1 VEFETM
7 FARLARAS
15 VLLTSVCFFSIM
27 SWSGVAS
34 GDWVQR
40 YNGPANGEDLA
51 SAIAVDNAGN
61 VYVTGYSDRASWG
74 LDYATI
80 KYDSNGNQEWV
91 RRYFSGPPFGGGRLQ
106 MPATIAVDSVGNT
119 YVTGSS
125 GGGASGFDYA
135 TIKYDTN
142 GNRKWV
148 RRYNGPGNGDDY
160 PRAIAVDKAGNVYVT
175 GFSDGGATRADSAT
189 IKYDTNG
196 NRKWVKRYDQG
207 HGQDVANA
215 IAVDKAG
222 NVYVSGMSSSEFAT
236 IKYDTNGN
244 QKWMEHYKPANGLAG
259 ASAIA
264 VDRAG
269 NVYVTGSSGR
279 FASSDIVTDY
289 ATIKYDT
296 NGNRKWVKQYN
307 GPAYG
312 NDIARAIA
320 VDLTGNVYVT
330 GSSAGRISGF
340 DYATIKYDTNGKLRW
355 LKRYN
360 EGDFP
365 SGIAVDRVGNVYVT
379 GSSNDYAS
387 DYVTIKYDTNGEQK
401 WVKRY
406 DGPASGNDSASAI
419 SVDKAGNVYV
429 TGSTDGGASG
439 SDYATI
445 KLSP

>member
-1 VEFETM
+1 MRKNAIGIETTY
-7 FARLARAS
+7 AGLSRAKF
-15 VLLTSVCFFSIM
+15 LLTSVFLFCILG
-27 SWSGVAS
+27 WSGVAL
-34 GDWVQR
+34 GDWGQR

-51 SAIAVDNAGN
+51 SAMAVDNAGN

-106 MPATIAVDSVGNT
+106 IPATIAVDSVGNV

-175 GFSDGGATRADSAT
+175 GSSDGGTTRVDCAT

-196 NRKWVKRYDQG
+196 NRKWLKRYDEG
-207 HGQDVANA
+207 YVPSG
-215 IAVDKAG
+215 IAVDKSG
-222 NVYVSGMSSSEFAT
+222 SVYVAGMSSSEFAT
-236 IKYDTNGN
+236 IKYDTNGD
-244 QKWMEHYKPANGLAG
+244 QKWMKHYKPANGLAG

-269 NVYVTGSSGR
+269 NVYVTGCSGR
-279 FASSDIVTDY
+279 FASGDIVTDY

-312 NDIARAIA
+312 NDLARAIA
-320 VDLTGNVYVT
+320 VDMAGNVYVT
-330 GSSAGRISGF
+330 GYSAGRISGL

-360 EGDFP
+360 DGDVP
-365 SGIAVDRVGNVYVT
+365 SAMAVDKAGNVYVT
-379 GSSNDYAS
+379 GSSNDY
-387 DYVTIKYDTNGEQK
+387 VTVKYDTNGEQK

-406 DGPASGNDSASAI
+406 DGPANGNDSPSAMA
-419 SVDKAGNVYV
+419 VDKAGNVYV
-429 TGSTDGGASG
+429 TGSSDGGASG

>member
-1 VEFETM
+1 M
-7 FARLARAS
+7 FARLSRAN
-15 VLLTSVCFFSIM
+15 VLLTSLLFFCILG
-27 SWSGVAS
+27 WSGVAL
-34 GDWVQR
+34 GGWVQR
-40 YNGPANGEDLA
+40 YNGPANGEDFPCA
-51 SAIAVDNAGN
+51 MAVDMAGN
-61 VYVTGYSDRASWG
+61 VYVAGYSDRGTWG

-80 KYDSNGNQEWV
+80 KYDTNGNQEWV
-91 RRYFSGPPFGGGRLQ
+91 KRYYCGPPFGGGRLLI
-106 MPATIAVDSVGNT
+106 PIAIAVDNAGNA

-125 GGGASGFDYA
+125 GGGASGFDYV

-148 RRYNGPGNGDDY
+148 RRYNGPGNSDDY
-160 PRAIAVDKAGNVYVT
+160 PHAIAVDKAGNVYVT
-175 GFSDGGATRADSAT
+175 GFSDGGTTRVDWAT

-207 HGQDVANA
+207 HGQDVARA
-215 IAVDKAG
+215 IAVDKDG
-222 NVYVSGMSSSEFAT
+222 NVYVSGTTSGEFAT

-244 QKWMEHYKPANGLAG
+244 QKWMAHYKPANGLAG

-269 NVYVTGSSGR
+269 NVYVTGSSVR
-279 FASSDIVTDY
+279 VASFNMVTDY

-296 NGNRKWVKQYN
+296 NGNQKWVKQYN

-312 NDIARAIA
+312 NDSATA
-320 VDLTGNVYVT
+320 VVVDMAGSVYVT
-330 GSSAGRISGF
+330 GYSAGRISDF
-340 DYATIKYDTNGKLRW
+340 DYATIKYETNGNQKW

-360 EGDFP
+360 EGYVP
-365 SGIAVDRVGNVYVT
+365 SGIAVDKSGNVYVT

-387 DYVTIKYDTNGEQK
+387 DYVTIMYDTNGEQK

-406 DGPASGNDSASAI
+406 DGPAGGNDSASAI
-419 SVDKAGNVYV
+419 AVDKAGNVYV
-429 TGSTDGGASG
+429 TGSSDGGASG